1 MKTVSKIAKGS
12 LKSNKSKSILI
23 IITIILTTTLL
34 TSVGITALNWLDSN
48 KQQSIERVGSHHAI
62 YKRADGNDIKIIENN
77 IDIESF
83 GLSKSLG
90 SYEYKETILTLMYI
104 DENAAKFNN
113 VKFIEGNLPVK
124 KNEIAIE
131 DEQLKLFGIQPKV
144 GEVIKIEYE
153 SRLTNEIKEKEFI
166 ISGIMETPEMAK
178 VAKRYTSI
186 VSKEFLEAEEYEEGM
201 EFNTYV
207 RVNGEDKLS
216 GSDIKFKAESV
227 AGDVGLNEYEVI
239 INEDF
244 INAMNPDTA
253 VVGGAFAIVIIIV
266 FSSMLVIY
274 SIFYVSIITKV
285 QEYGKL
291 RAIGATKKQIKGIV
305 LREGMVLASIAIPIG
320 IAFGYFIANGVVKK
334 LLLMDQFDIGG
345 FNLEIMVSVLLVSYL
360 TVFISLLKPMKIAS
374 KVSPIE
380 AIRYNGDDNKAK
392 NRKGY
397 SEINIKKLTYANISR
412 NKKRTVITLLSL
424 GLSGILFI
432 TMSTVL
438 NSMSAEELA
447 TRHMVGD
454 FELALDNFTLIDDE
468 VQETDANILK
478 EKGVFGKEIQEEIL
492 NIDGVKEIIANE
504 STSFY
509 RELPSSELEYG
520 NVQWFDKEYIKEL
533 EENLIEGEINYESLK
548 NGNGIIYTY
557 PQYAE
562 KSGIK
567 IGEKVKLTIF
577 DGRRTFEKEFVVE
590 AMCYVDSSEFIVPKN
605 VYDEII
611 TTESTGSI
619 DVMVDKN
626 KIEAVEESLQI
637 IADGN
642 DFIKLKTI
650 SGEIEV
656 YEKSLKLTKTLAY
669 SLVLIIGV
677 IGFMN
682 LINTMITSIITRKR
696 ELGMLQAIGMS
707 NKQLVKM
714 LQIEGMFYTIGTL
727 LITLTLGNIVGYIAF
742 LAFKNSGA
750 SYAVYSYPL
759 IQTIIMIISITV
771 AQLILT
777 YLISNNFNKQS
788 LVDRVRY
795 SE

>member
-12 LKSNKSKSILI
+12 LKSNRSKSILI

-34 TSVGITALNWLDSN
+34 TSVGITAINWLDSN
-48 KQQSIERVGSHHAI
+48 KQQSIERAGSHHAI
-62 YKRADGNDIKIIENN
+62 YKRADEDDIKVIENN

-83 GLSKSLG
+83 GLSRGLG
-90 SYEYKETILTLMYI
+90 IAEYNEDSLTLMYI

-124 KNEIAIE
+124 KNQIAIE
-131 DEQLKLFGIQPKV
+131 DEQLKIVGIEPKI
-144 GEVIKIEYE
+144 GEVIKIKYE
-153 SRLTNEIKEKEFI
+153 SRLTKEIKEKEFV

-186 VSKEFLEAEEYEEGM
+186 VSKEFLETEEYEEGL

-207 RVNGEDKLS
+207 RVNGEEKLS

-239 INEDF
+239 INEDY
-244 INAMNPDTA
+244 INAMNPDSS
-253 VVGGAFAIVIIIV
+253 VVVGAFAIAIIIV

-305 LREGMVLASIAIPIG
+305 LREGMVLASIGIPIG
-320 IAFGYFIANGVVKK
+320 IAVGYFLANGVIKK
-334 LLLMDQFDIGG
+334 LLFMDQFDVGG
-345 FNLEIMVSVLLVSYL
+345 FNLGIIVSVLLVSYL

-392 NRKGY
+392 DRKGY

-412 NKKRTVITLLSL
+412 NKKRTIITLLSL

-432 TMSTVL
+432 TMSTVM
-438 NSMSAEELA
+438 NSISAEE
-447 TRHMVGD
+447 MVNMPGD
-454 FELALDNFTLIDDE
+454 FKLALDNFTLIDDE
-468 VQETDANILK
+468 VEETDANILK
-478 EKGVFGKEIQEEIL
+478 ENGVFGKEIQEEIL

-504 STSFY
+504 SVSFY
-509 RELPSSELEYG
+509 YELPSSELKYG
-520 NVQWFDKEYIKEL
+520 GFSAFDEGDIKEL
-533 EENLIEGEINYESLK
+533 EANLIEGEINYESLK
-548 NGNGIIYTY
+548 NGNGVIYTY

-562 KSGIK
+562 ESGIK
-567 IGEKVKLTIF
+567 IGEKVNLTIF

-590 AMCYVDSSEFIVPKN
+590 AMCYVDSSEFIVPNN
-605 VYDEII
+605 VYDELI

-619 DVMVDKN
+619 DIMIDKN
-626 KIEAVEESLQI
+626 KMESVEESLKI

-642 DFIKLKTI
+642 DFIKLKTVT
-650 SGEIEV
+650 GEIEV
-656 YEKSLKLTKTLAY
+656 YEKSLKLTKILAY

-727 LITLTLGNIVGYIAF
+727 LITLTIGNVVGYIAF

-759 IQTIIMIISITV
+759 METIIMIVSITV

-777 YLISNNFNKQS
+777 YVISNNFNKQS